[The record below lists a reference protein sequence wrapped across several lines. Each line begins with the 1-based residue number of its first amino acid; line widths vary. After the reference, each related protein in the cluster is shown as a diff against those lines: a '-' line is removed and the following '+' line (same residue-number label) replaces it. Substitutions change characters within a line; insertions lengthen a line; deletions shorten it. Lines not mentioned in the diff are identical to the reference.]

1 MTLSLLPR
9 RKPRVLILSASS
21 GAGHVRA
28 GQALEKA
35 FRAQGDCDVAHI
47 DALEY
52 VSKLFQRLY
61 DRTYIQMVKRAP
73 DLMGLLYQQ
82 TDKPWSHPRERL
94 VMDRLNTQPMI
105 RMLKKMQ
112 PDLCVATHF
121 LPAEILAWLIA
132 KKKLQARHAIVVTD
146 YDVHALWLCRTVDRY
161 YVAMEESLEYMARIG
176 VPREKLRV
184 TGIPIDL
191 LFEEKVDAAKA
202 REKLRVTGIPI
213 DLLFEEKVD
222 AAKARAK
229 LGLADGGP
237 VVLLSAGGYG
247 VGPLEQLVKDLVSM
261 EKPWQIVAIAGKSE
275 QLKKRLDSVAKHAGK
290 TPSGQPRVVPLGFTK
305 EMDQYMAAADLLIG
319 KAGGLTTSEALAR
332 ELPMALIEP
341 IPGQEERNADHLLE
355 SGAAI
360 RCNNLPAAA
369 WKIAKLLDQPDK
381 LAAMKRAARAMARPD
396 AARRIARDALELLH

>member
-1 MTLSLLPR
+1 MSPSLLPN

-28 GQALEKA
+28 AQALEKA
-35 FRAQGDCDVAHI
+35 FRAHGNCEVEHI
-47 DALEY
+47 DALAH

-61 DRTYIQMVKRAP
+61 DKTYIRMVRRAP
-73 DLMGLLYQQ
+73 DLMGLLYEQ
-82 TDKPWSHPRERL
+82 TDKPWRHPRERL
-94 VMDRLNTQPMI
+94 AMDRLNTQPMI
-105 RMLKKMQ
+105 RLLKKIQ

-161 YVAMEESLEYMARIG
+161 YVAMQESLEYLANIG
-176 VPREKLRV
+176 VPREKLHV
-184 TGIPIDL
+184 TGIPIDP
-191 LFEEKVDAAKA
+191 LFEKPISAGDARK
-202 REKLRVTGIPI
+202 
-213 DLLFEEKVD
+213 
-222 AAKARAK
+222 K
-229 LGLADGGP
+229 LGLVATESIL
-237 VVLLSAGGYG
+237 LLSAGGYG
-247 VGPLEQLVKDLVSM
+247 VGPLEQLVKDLLAM
-261 EKPWQIVAIAGKSE
+261 QRPWQIVAIAGKSE
-275 QLKKRLDSVAKHAGK
+275 SLKKRLDALSKGAGK
-290 TPSGQPRVVPLGFTK
+290 TPSGQPRLVPVGFTT

-355 SGAAI
+355 AGAAI

-369 WKIAKLLDQPDK
+369 WKIATLVDQPEK
-381 LAAMKRAARAMARPD
+381 LRAMKDAARAMAHAD
-396 AARRIARDALELLH
+396 AARVIAQDALGLLH